1 MFFDYLLIINNL
13 LYIYKYINNFI
24 KINKTPN
31 HGKLS
36 TNLSGPLKFGL
47 RYPQVETLFE
57 EMKII
62 DCNLQ
67 NKKKLSKGNN
77 NHNNNG

>member
-1 MFFDYLLIINNL
+1 MNIYVLMNIKILINNVIIISI
-13 LYIYKYINNFI
+13 IYLIHHQKS
-24 KINKTPN
+24 PN

-67 NKKKLSKGNN
+67 NKKKYTKGN
-77 NHNNNG
+77 